1 MSNDALLVALQEEFA
16 PLLASAGILGPGA
29 QQGVVARAITSGYG
43 DIGALES
50 GPALTAS
57 QQADLTPLAEFYILQ
72 TILRAVAVQV
82 DSTTADQKEANS
94 QRYKQVLGLFTDAK
108 QMIQA
113 RGYGTVDLMQIGR
126 LNLDFLEPTR

>member
-16 PLLASAGILGPGA
+16 PLLASAGILDPGA
-29 QQGVVARAITSGYG
+29 QQGVIARAITGGYG
-43 DIGALES
+43 DIGALET
-50 GPALTAS
+50 GPALTTA
-57 QQADLTPLAEFYILQ
+57 QQADLTPLAEFYVLQ

-94 QRYKQVLGLFTDAK
+94 QRYTQVLGLFTDAK